1 MAFASAELSCDN
13 GRESSGTPVN
23 EPLALVDGV
32 PDGLSLADWAEQ
44 NDVGKTT
51 SYALVKILKALG
63 IEPRFVRKKG
73 AAKPSPF
80 LEGDALAAI
89 NHLLMQH
96 RDGKSI
102 GQLEADHTAAIVTA
116 SQPSKPTAPASIS
129 SESDDKA
136 AGGDLLDRLRAL
148 KLAQTTGMVLTTREA
163 RWILGRKPVANKTLE
178 RVGVNAWQALTN

>member
-1 MAFASAELSCDN
+1 M
-13 GRESSGTPVN
+13 N

-32 PDGLSLADWAEQ
+32 PDGLLLADWAEQ

-63 IEPRFVRKKG
+63 IEPKFVRKKG

-102 GQLEADHTAAIVTA
+102 GQLEADHTAAIVTT
-116 SQPSKPTAPASIS
+116 SQPSKPAASASIA
-129 SESDDKA
+129 SEPDDKA

-148 KLAQTTGMVLTTREA
+148 KLAQATGMVLTTREA
-163 RWILGRKPVANKTLE
+163 RWILGRKVVANERLE
-178 RVGVNAWQALTN
+178 RLGVNAWRSLTN